1 MKDNFD
7 NENEVVFE
15 DHFEDEIDEAM
26 ASYDSSNAKKR
37 AERRKNKITAKRR
50 QMEIAED
57 SYSPWPGVIKNRKG
71 EDYVTD
77 YGKNNYKKHVKKQA
91 TRAARREKDIA
102 NGNNYKK
109 TYDVAWELD

>member
-1 MKDNFD
+1 MDNFEVD
-7 NENEVVFE
+7 CTFDFESNEELNEESYFPS
-15 DHFEDEIDEAM
+15 DTRGR
-26 ASYDSSNAKKR
+26 AS
-37 AERRKNKITAKRR
+37 RRKDKIAAKRR
-50 QMEIAED
+50 QMKIAED

-77 YGKNNYKKHVKKQA
+77 YGKNNHKKHVKKQA

-109 TYDVAWELD
+109 TYDAAWELD